1 SSTSC
6 PRPYRVE
13 ALCAEGPMPPGW
25 RRAAR
30 LAALALLGGLR
41 GARGLRAGG
50 AALPLQASAAVAPG
64 GASAAPPRK
73 RGVFNFGA
81 PAAGPGG
88 AEAREVRRAPRT
100 PEEAAADF
108 GGAQGLCDY
117 WGWPPLAPGARR
129 PRIFYGI
136 VAGNGGQADLYEL
149 HFLEVSPFVSRI
161 VAVDPKMTQQGHQRN
176 VSLNMSSPRFRRFGD
191 QLRRVELESPTGGK
205 TLSQLSVAER
215 SSLLRSGREPL
226 NSAFVLEQ
234 WTRAQMEQGFKDSHG
249 NWEMEEGDIVIVAD
263 SDEIPLRHFLAAL
276 QYCEVPSFKM
286 VNLMLDQGMEH
297 TLACRGAVVPLRSQ
311 VYEYFMDCPTKQPIW
326 MRPNV
331 ALARCLMNGEMDFED
346 VRTSSRHRTSPP
358 RKVAARHLHNVGMSL
373 QDIVFK
379 YGHYVEPRTEFLD
392 SGLDVETN
400 QEMMWRGCDP
410 RAPELGPGSWYMSL
424 RPSNDFIDPRN
435 ARGYCVEYEGLRRGL
450 DLPFAL
456 LEERPELAGGLLWR
470 GHAELRNPFAGRKGG
485 TNYFHD

>member
-1 SSTSC
+1 QHFLPETVPCRSSLRGGPDASWLAARRS
-6 PRPYRVE
+6 PRGAGAPGRP
-13 ALCAEGPMPPGW
+13 ARRAGAARGW
-25 RRAAR
+25 RG
-30 LAALALLGGLR
+30 LAATGLR
-41 GARGLRAGG
+41 GCRARRGLRGPAAQAGRLQLRGASGGAGRRGGAGG
-50 AALPLQASAAVAPG
+50 TAGAAHARG
-64 GASAAPPRK
+64 GG
-73 RGVFNFGA
+73 RGLRRR
-81 PAAGPGG
+81 AGPVRLLGLAAARARG
-88 AEAREVRRAPRT
+88 AE
-100 PEEAAADF
+100 
-108 GGAQGLCDY
+108 
-117 WGWPPLAPGARR
+117 
-129 PRIFYGI
+129 
-136 VAGNGGQADLYEL
+136 ADLYEL